1 MKKFIYSM
9 AALLAL
15 ASGFTACGNDNDDPS
30 YNYSTTAEAG
40 SAGTYSG
47 TWTRV
52 SDDGSDTFSGSI
64 TLAAG
69 SQAGTTNVSFSC
81 PDASLSASS
90 IANVWHSNDGYQFV
104 NQTVSDANSLGAGF
118 AGRISGS
125 GELTA
130 AFTISQKVGRKTVAF
145 KYSFI
150 GQK

>member
-1 MKKFIYSM
+1 M

-15 ASGFTACGNDNDDPS
+15 ATGFTACGDDNDDPS

-40 SAGTYSG
+40 SAGTYTG

-52 SDDGSDTFSGSI
+52 SDDGTETFSGSV

-69 SQAGTTNVSFSC
+69 SLAGTSNVTFSC
-81 PDASLSASS
+81 PEAELSASS

-104 NQTVSDANSLGAGF
+104 NQTVSDANSLGASF
-118 AGRISGS
+118 AGRISGN
-125 GELTA
+125 GELTT
-130 AFTISQKVGRKTVAF
+130 AFTISQKVGRKTVAY